1 MRAHGYNLGLLM
13 NVVLNAVNLLFLG
26 YLIVY
31 ASACPSAALVGAV
44 GFEVAFY
51 AVLLTY
57 RIWKS
62 RQPKSHDQLQVEE
75 LHEQFKT
82 LGRVRRTYRLT
93 VSALALLVFTYLS
106 IDLAA
111 LLFAFNGSL
120 DVACA
125 IYRTIAL
132 PPTPSIHPGFSMEL
146 LAGGY
151 IESDRC
157 RKAEPIVLAVEKLR
171 RSLVGE
177 QHELIADIYANLG
190 DLNAKSQKFQQAEE
204 YYLRSIASSKKLH
217 LRQGYG
223 SPMTKL
229 GSLYANEKCFAKSEA
244 AFQNALAIRTKIFGA
259 RSAKVSETLTAWAE
273 ALRGE
278 GENERADLMEKQ
290 IATVPSKPGSYIET
304 TVVPVTISAASLFV
318 FWKRDRIMLLA
329 ANLLKNSRWP

>member
-1 MRAHGYNLGLLM
+1 MRIREDDLGWLM

-31 ASACPSAALVGAV
+31 ASACPTAALVGAV

-51 AVLLTY
+51 AILLSY

-75 LHEQFKT
+75 LHEQWKT
-82 LGRVRRTYRLT
+82 LGRVRKTYRLT

-106 IDLAA
+106 VDLTA
-111 LLFAFNGSL
+111 LLLANCGQL

-125 IYRTIAL
+125 IYRFISL
-132 PPTPSIHPGFSMEL
+132 PPSPSLHPGLSMEL
-146 LAGGY
+146 LAGAY
-151 IESDRC
+151 IELDRVK
-157 RKAEPIVLAVEKLR
+157 RAEPIVLAVEKLR

-177 QHELIADIYANLG
+177 QDELIADIYANLG
-190 DLNAKSQKFQQAEE
+190 DLYAKNQQYQRAED
-204 YYLRSIASSKKLH
+204 YYLRSIALSKQLH

-229 GSLYANEKCFAKSEA
+229 GTLYASESYFAKSEA
-244 AFQNALAIRTKIFGA
+244 AFQDALAIRTKIFGA
-259 RSAKVSETLTAWAE
+259 RSAKVAETLTSWSE
-273 ALRGE
+273 ALRGQGKIE
-278 GENERADLMEKQ
+278 KADLVEKQ
-290 IATVPSKPGSYIET
+290 IVVAPIKPGSYFEA
-304 TVVPVTISAASLFV
+304 TVVPVTISATSLFV

-329 ANLLKNSRWP
+329 ANLLKNSRSH